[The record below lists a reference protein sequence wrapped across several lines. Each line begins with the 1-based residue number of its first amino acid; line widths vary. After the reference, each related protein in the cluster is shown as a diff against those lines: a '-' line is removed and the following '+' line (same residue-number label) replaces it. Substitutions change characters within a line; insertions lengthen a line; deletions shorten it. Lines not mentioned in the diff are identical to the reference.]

1 MVNAS
6 RPLHRKHHLSV
17 LDLVAHGSESDSR
30 SEGCV
35 QITSGSGDLYWRETS
50 NMNGLF
56 LSGDTKSEEN
66 GNVNAKVKTNLLRA
80 GIEPAT

>member
-1 MVNAS
+1 MHQGLYTGS
-6 RPLHRKHHLSV
+6 TTFPLETSWRN
-17 LDLVAHGSESDSR
+17 GSESDSK

-35 QITSGSGDLYWRETS
+35 FKSRQVVSYWREMS

-80 GIEPAT
+80 

>member
-1 MVNAS
+1 MHQG
-6 RPLHRKHHLSV
+6 LYT
-17 LDLVAHGSESDSR
+17 GSTTFPFETSWRNGSASDSR

-35 QITSGSGDLYWRETS
+35 FKSRRGQVVSYWREMS

-66 GNVNAKVKTNLLRA
+66 GNVNAKVKTNVLRA
-80 GIEPAT
+80 

>member
-1 MVNAS
+1 MPFETSWRN
-6 RPLHRKHHLSV
+6 
-17 LDLVAHGSESDSR
+17 GSASDSR
-30 SEGCV
+30 SEVCV
-35 QITSGSGDLYWRETS
+35 FKSRRGQVVSYWREMS

-80 GIEPAT
+80 

>member
-30 SEGCV
+30 SEGFV
-35 QITSGSGDLYWRETS
+35 FKSRRGQVISYWRETS

-56 LSGDTKSEEN
+56 LSGDTESEEME
-66 GNVNAKVKTNLLRA
+66 T
-80 GIEPAT
+80 

>member
-1 MVNAS
+1 MHQGLYTGSTTLPFETSWHNGSAS
-6 RPLHRKHHLSV
+6 Y
-17 LDLVAHGSESDSR
+17 SR

-35 QITSGSGDLYWRETS
+35 FKSRRGQVVSYWREMS

-66 GNVNAKVKTNLLRA
+66 ENVNAKFKTNLLRA